1 MPGLEAGDLA
11 ALTDRGAVGLLV
23 PDAGPRTSGARAR
36 AALERG
42 AVRNSVL
49 GGLPEGE
56 ARLDVETAGA
66 VPSGPAIVLGLP
78 TGGEQPNKRRYPIA
92 VLGEGYRG
100 VLTSDS
106 TRIPGLV
113 SIVDVA
119 PTALG
124 EEGALGSSADDDP
137 LGTLKDLDERI
148 EANRDAKTV
157 VLLLSLALIVAV
169 ATFFPAGVLPAFR
182 RRAPGEP
189 RARRDRADRVLD
201 RRAGPGLHHRRRP
214 ASGARGTG
222 RPRIPHGR
230 RARRFWWQWRS
241 TSAGSPSRR
250 SARRR
255 TRASMGSRTC
265 WRPCSWSGVGRRRPA
280 LAPVRDLGVRRSG
293 GAFARDG
300 RRKLRWE
307 RTAAA
312 HSSSRRLSSSSRRSS
327 SASTGDWRS
336 GGRRDRRRA
345 GRGTRRRRLEPR
357 DGRSRMA
364 PSGWRKTSAAAS
376 RFSWDG
382 RPPAG
387 SLRSRSSAGW
397 RHSSPRPARRRP
409 LLSRSWPHSP
419 FR

>member
-1 MPGLEAGDLA
+1 MRNDSPASLPYVRCIAWIVVLGVFVTATVPATASAQERRVVVVPGLEPGDLA
-11 ALTDRGAVGLLV
+11 ALKDRGAVGLLV

-124 EEGALGSSADDDP
+124 EDGALGSSADDDP
-137 LGTLKDLDERI
+137 LGTLEDLDERI

-169 ATFFPAGVLPAFR
+169 ATFFPAGVLPAFAGVLWR
-182 RRAPGEP
+182 TSRSARSVRPRPGSTRSSWSAPSPPPCFWRAPG
-189 RARRDRADRVLD
+189 
-201 RRAGPGLHHRRRP
+201 
-214 ASGARGTG
+214 
-222 RPRIPHGR
+222 
-230 RARRFWWQWRS
+230 
-241 TSAGSPSRR
+241 
-250 SARRR
+250 
-255 TRASMGSRTC
+255 
-265 WRPCSWSGVGRRRPA
+265 
-280 LAPVRDLGVRRSG
+280 
-293 GAFARDG
+293 
-300 RRKLRWE
+300 
-307 RTAAA
+307 
-312 HSSSRRLSSSSRRSS
+312 RSS
-327 SASTGDWRS
+327 TAS
-336 GGRRDRRRA
+336 
-345 GRGTRRRRLEPR
+345 
-357 DGRSRMA
+357 
-364 PSGWRKTSAAAS
+364 
-376 RFSWDG
+376 
-382 RPPAG
+382 
-387 SLRSRSSAGW
+387 
-397 RHSSPRPARRRP
+397 
-409 LLSRSWPHSP
+409 
-419 FR
+419 